1 MKQKI
6 LLADDS
12 PTIRRL
18 VAQTFVDGKFEVVAV
33 SNGEA
38 AIKALDEVRPAIVLA
53 DIYMPGKNGYEV
65 CTYVRNHATFGGTPV
80 VLLVGA
86 FDAFDE
92 QVAKRSGA
100 TANITKPFEP
110 GALIELVRSLVPER
124 EEVEEAPAIEEVEE
138 AAAVPDVEAAPGIKD
153 VTHVA
158 EPEPVERRQ
167 AAVEEKPAPRA
178 PAPIKPVPEATRAE
192 VSPPPAAKAEPATES
207 AGSEDLLGLETLF
220 KDEPEAEAVAGAI
233 SDEDIDR
240 IADRVIQRLTTQ
252 VIESIA
258 WDIVP
263 DITEKIVR
271 EELKR
276 IDES

>member
-1 MKQKI
+1 MRRTI

-18 VAQTFVDGKFEVVAV
+18 VIQTFSDGDFQIVEV
-33 SNGEA
+33 SNGDA
-38 AIKALDEVRPAIVLA
+38 AIKALEEVKPSAVLA
-53 DIYMPGKNGYEV
+53 DIYMPGKNGYQV
-65 CTYVRNHATFGGTPV
+65 CSYVRSHPNFAKTPV

-92 QVAKRSGA
+92 KTATDVGA

-110 GALIELVRSLVPER
+110 RALIDLVNSILLPDLDAEPAKEPVAVELATAEPAVA
-124 EEVEEAPAIEEVEE
+124 VEPAAAEPAVGFAPATAE
-138 AAAVPDVEAAPGIKD
+138 PG
-153 VTHVA
+153 VVA
-158 EPEPVERRQ
+158 EPAVTEAASEPVEAEPTTFEPSVVAQQ
-167 AAVEEKPAPRA
+167 AAAAATVPDDRA
-178 PAPIKPVPEATRAE
+178 
-192 VSPPPAAKAEPATES
+192 
-207 AGSEDLLGLETLF
+207 EDLLGLRIIF
-220 KDEPEAEAVAGAI
+220 KEEPQQKSAPGLTEQ
-233 SDEDIDR
+233 DIDR
-240 IADRVIQRLTTQ
+240 IADRVIQRISSQ

-276 IDES
+276 TR

>member
-1 MKQKI
+1 MKRKI

-12 PTIRRL
+12 PTIQRL
-18 VAQTFVDGKFEVVAV
+18 VKQTFEDADFEIVSV

-38 AIKALDEVRPAIVLA
+38 AIKKFEEIHPSIVLA

-65 CTYVRNHATFGGTPV
+65 CQYIKQHQTLSGTPV

-92 QVAKRSGA
+92 EKAKEAGA
-100 TANITKPFEP
+100 ASNITKPFEP
-110 GALIELVRSLVPER
+110 SSLVELVTTVL
-124 EEVEEAPAIEEVEE
+124 
-138 AAAVPDVEAAPGIKD
+138 
-153 VTHVA
+153 A
-158 EPEPVERRQ
+158 EPPEETVPPAE
-167 AAVEEKPAPRA
+167 AKEEDLFGLEEIFTEEKPAEAA
-178 PAPIKPVPEATRAE
+178 PQ
-192 VSPPPAAKAEPATES
+192 
-207 AGSEDLLGLETLF
+207 GG
-220 KDEPEAEAVAGAI
+220 I
-233 SDEDIDR
+233 SDEEIDR

-252 VIESIA
+252 VIENIA

>member
-1 MKQKI
+1 MKRKI

-18 VAQTFVDGKFEVVAV
+18 VTQTFADGKFEIVAV

-38 AIKALDEVRPAIVLA
+38 ALKALEEARPDIVLA

-65 CTYVRNHATFGGTPV
+65 CAYVRHHATLGATPV

-92 QVAKRSGA
+92 EVARQSGA

-110 GALIELVRSLVPER
+110 GALIELVKSLVRPEEDED
-124 EEVEEAPAIEEVEE
+124 EEEEESQPAAE
-138 AAAVPDVEAAPGIKD
+138 
-153 VTHVA
+153 A
-158 EPEPVERRQ
+158 EPVP
-167 AAVEEKPAPRA
+167 AAVEVVVNPPAP
-178 PAPIKPVPEATRAE
+178 AE
-192 VSPPPAAKAEPATES
+192 GGARE
-207 AGSEDLLGLETLF
+207 GSEDLLGLETIF
-220 KDEPEAEAVAGAI
+220 KDEPEPESGAGVI

-240 IADRVIQRLTTQ
+240 IADRVIQRLSAQ

-263 DITEKIVR
+263 DITERIVR

>member
-1 MKQKI
+1 MKRTI

-18 VAQTFVDGKFEVVAV
+18 VTQTFAGANYKIVEV

-38 AIKALDEVRPAIVLA
+38 AIKRLEELQPSIVLA

-65 CTYVRNHATFGGTPV
+65 CAYIRNHETLHDTPV

-92 QVAKRSGA
+92 EVAKESGA

-110 GALIELVRSLVPER
+110 GALIELVKSLLPPE
-124 EEVEEAPAIEEVEE
+124 EEPEVEVEPQVQSEVESE
-138 AAAVPDVEAAPGIKD
+138 AKS
-153 VTHVA
+153 
-158 EPEPVERRQ
+158 EPEIVPPPEKPVLTRPAPTAPPVLPASPAPVEHR
-167 AAVEEKPAPRA
+167 ASA
-178 PAPIKPVPEATRAE
+178 PAPPHAAPAAAAE
-192 VSPPPAAKAEPATES
+192 VPGAAAE
-207 AGSEDLLGLETLF
+207 SEDLLGLETIF
-220 KDEPEAEAVAGAI
+220 KEEPEEVVSVI
-233 SDEDIDR
+233 SEEDIDR
-240 IADRVIQRLTTQ
+240 IADRVIQRLSSH

-276 IDES
+276 IDEG

>member
-1 MKQKI
+1 MKRKI

-18 VAQTFVDGKFEVVAV
+18 VTQTFADGKFQIVAV

-38 AIKALDEVRPAIVLA
+38 ALKTLEEIQPDIVLA

-65 CTYVRNHATFGGTPV
+65 CSYVRSHATLSAIPV

-92 QVAKRSGA
+92 EVAKQSGA

-110 GALIELVRSLVPER
+110 GALIELVRSLVPVDED
-124 EEVEEAPAIEEVEE
+124 EEEAEKILDTESSPSPSGKGQGEGLKTTEDLRPSPAAPSVIGTASPGKGE
-138 AAAVPDVEAAPGIKD
+138 AASKE
-153 VTHVA
+153 
-158 EPEPVERRQ
+158 
-167 AAVEEKPAPRA
+167 
-178 PAPIKPVPEATRAE
+178 
-192 VSPPPAAKAEPATES
+192 
-207 AGSEDLLGLETLF
+207 SEDLLGLGTIF
-220 KDEPEAEAVAGAI
+220 KEEPEAGGM
-233 SDEDIDR
+233 SDEEIDR
-240 IADRVIQRLTTQ
+240 IADRVIQRLSAQ

-263 DITEKIVR
+263 DITERIVR

>member
-1 MKQKI
+1 MKRKI

-18 VAQTFVDGKFEVVAV
+18 VTQTFADGKFEIVAV
-33 SNGEA
+33 SNGDA
-38 AIKALDEVRPAIVLA
+38 AIKALEEKRPDIVLA

-65 CTYVRNHATFGGTPV
+65 CAYVRNHARLAATPV

-92 QVAKRSGA
+92 EVARQSGA

-110 GALIELVRSLVPER
+110 GALIELVKSLVSQQEDEDEG
-124 EEVEEAPAIEEVEE
+124 EEEDQPAAEAKPK
-138 AAAVPDVEAAPGIKD
+138 PKP
-153 VTHVA
+153 
-158 EPEPVERRQ
+158 
-167 AAVEEKPAPRA
+167 AAVEVVVKPPAPAQTGVQEKP
-178 PAPIKPVPEATRAE
+178 
-192 VSPPPAAKAEPATES
+192 
-207 AGSEDLLGLETLF
+207 EDLLGLETIF
-220 KDEPEAEAVAGAI
+220 KEEPEPESGAGVI

-240 IADRVIQRLTTQ
+240 IADRVIQRLSAQ

>member
-1 MKQKI
+1 MKRTI

-18 VAQTFVDGKFEVVAV
+18 VTQTFVGANYSIVEV

-38 AIKALDEVRPAIVLA
+38 AIKKLDELQPDIVLA

-65 CTYVRNHATFGGTPV
+65 CRFVRNHEALHDTPV

-92 QVAKRSGA
+92 EVAKESGA

-110 GALIELVRSLVPER
+110 GALIDLVKSLLSPEEQEPEQEPQPKPER
-124 EEVEEAPAIEEVEE
+124 
-138 AAAVPDVEAAPGIKD
+138 K
-153 VTHVA
+153 
-158 EPEPVERRQ
+158 PEPQ
-167 AAVEEKPAPRA
+167 
-178 PAPIKPVPEATRAE
+178 AE
-192 VSPPPAAKAEPATES
+192 VSKEIEPKFEPKVEVAAPPPPPQPVAAAAPVLEDAVEKD
-207 AGSEDLLGLETLF
+207 DLLGLETIF
-220 KDEPEAEAVAGAI
+220 KQEPEEVI
-233 SDEDIDR
+233 SVISEEDVDR
-240 IADRVIQRLTTQ
+240 IADRVIQRLSTH